1 LANSFAVA
9 RSQDGDI
16 SILCLDGYLDAHTAP
31 QFEKVI
37 QDEYDA
43 GRCRIVVDCSNLTYI
58 SSAGLG
64 VFMSFVEDVRQA
76 GGDIKICGMQPTVYE
91 VFEILGFP
99 EIFDILPSQ
108 PEAIRKFSEASGEK
122 G

>member
-1 LANSFAVA
+1 LANSFMVA
-9 RSQDGDI
+9 RSQDGGI

-31 QFEKVI
+31 QFEKMI
-37 QDEYDA
+37 QEEYDA
-43 GRCRIVVDCSNLTYI
+43 GRCRIVVDCAKLTYI

-76 GGDIKICGMQPTVYE
+76 GGDIKICGMQPTVLE

-99 EIFDILPSQ
+99 EIFDILPGQ
-108 PEAIRKFSEASGEK
+108 AEAIRKFAESGARE